1 MLRSTHLRQVLFLPE
16 NGKTVSSGVP
26 PAELEDLVVPLSGP
40 GGATSPNFG
49 NKLSRNP
56 DGECSGKISCC
67 TTRNLYTPFREG
79 KELEKAWHRIRTH
92 LVGERDSIQRIFS
105 LSN

>member
-67 TTRNLYTPFREG
+67 TTRALGRARNWKKLGTG
-79 KELEKAWHRIRTH
+79 LGLILWEKGT
-92 LVGERDSIQRIFS
+92 LFGGFS
-105 LSN
+105 V

>member
-56 DGECSGKISCC
+56 DAQGRFHAAQLGTC
-67 TTRNLYTPFREG
+67 TLPLGRARNWKKLGTGLGLILWEKGTLFRG
-79 KELEKAWHRIRTH
+79 
-92 LVGERDSIQRIFS
+92 FS
-105 LSN
+105 V